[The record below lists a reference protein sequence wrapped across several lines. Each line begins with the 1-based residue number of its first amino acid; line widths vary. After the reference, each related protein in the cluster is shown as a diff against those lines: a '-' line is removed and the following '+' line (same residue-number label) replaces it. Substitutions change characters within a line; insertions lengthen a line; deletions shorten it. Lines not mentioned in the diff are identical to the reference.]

1 MLRPQH
7 CLKILRHRL
16 KGLDTFSDVLSF
28 VLPGF
33 SQNTVWRLK
42 LHGGRFSVIALLR
55 LSINNV
61 REGFNKN
68 CISLMFFLLKPFL
81 SR

>member
-1 MLRPQH
+1 MELLCYDPNIV
-7 CLKILRHRL
+7 LNILRHRL

-68 CISLMFFLLKPFL
+68 SIILMFFY
-81 SR
+81 